1 MSEMKPRD
9 PGCVKLEK
17 VGGVALLTLS
27 RPSALNAIT
36 WEMYEEFENHL
47 GQLATDP
54 QARVL
59 VIRGDGD
66 KALAAGTDISQ
77 FVGFT
82 GRDGVEY
89 EHRIDRITQ
98 QLIDFP
104 KPTIA
109 AVHGYAVGGG
119 MMMTTNC
126 DLRYATPKAKFGA
139 PMARTLGNCLSLN
152 NYNRLVQELGAMRTK
167 ELLFTSRLITAEE
180 AMSLGFLTGIF
191 EENEFFPKVMEIAE
205 QISKNAPLT
214 IQATKE
220 ALRRLQLTSQMAI
233 KEQDFDEVV
242 ARVYGSK
249 DFAEGVQAHLEKRP
263 AVWLGE

>member
-1 MSEMKPRD
+1 MKPRD
-9 PGCVKLEK
+9 PGCVKLERR
-17 VGGVALLTLS
+17 GAVALLALS

-36 WEMYEEFENHL
+36 WEMYEQFEQHL
-47 GQLATDP
+47 AELADDP
-54 QARVL
+54 QVRVL

-82 GRDGVEY
+82 GSDGVQY

-98 QLIDFP
+98 KLIDFP

-119 MMMTTNC
+119 MMITTNC

-191 EENEFFPKVMEIAE
+191 DESEFFPKVMEIAE
-205 QISKNAPLT
+205 QIGEKAPLT

-220 ALRRLQLTSQMAI
+220 ALRLLQLPGQKAM
-233 KEQDFDEVV
+233 KEQGFDEVV
-242 ARVYGSK
+242 AKVYGSR

-263 AVWLGE
+263 AIWRGE